1 MNAKFVRGLL
11 ARKLF
16 QLISKFGMKFVL
28 QGLIEVCER
37 NPGDERMERLA
48 EDLKTAVRHW
58 DGEEEEEG

>member
-28 QGLIEVCER
+28 QGLIEVAER
-37 NPGDERMERLA
+37 HPEDERMERLA
-48 EDLKTAVRHW
+48 EDLRIAVRHW
-58 DGEEEEEG
+58 DGKKGEE